1 MFDWIL
7 NSLLVYLHLAHLK
20 IIAYI
25 LLLYFITLH
34 YYHLHYI
41 TILQYITITSIAES

>member
-7 NSLLVYLHLAHLK
+7 NSLLV
-20 IIAYI
+20 I